1 MVHGNIEV
9 MKFSGKNLGVM
20 QITGVGDKVVP
31 MVRDIIR
38 PELKSTEC
46 IVVHFMNHI
55 THKGAF
61 TEEVA
66 NKLREA
72 IRNTPVT

>member
-9 MKFSGKNLGVM
+9 MKFKGKILGSM
-20 QITGVGDKVVP
+20 QISGVGDKVVP
-31 MVRDIIR
+31 LVREIVRD
-38 PELKSTEC
+38 ELKGTLC
-46 IVVHFMNHI
+46 IVVHFKKAI